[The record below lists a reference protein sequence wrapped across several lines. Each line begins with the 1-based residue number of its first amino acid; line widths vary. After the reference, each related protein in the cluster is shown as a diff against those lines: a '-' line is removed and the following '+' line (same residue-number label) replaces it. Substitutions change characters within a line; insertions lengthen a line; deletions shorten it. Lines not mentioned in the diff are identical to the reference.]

1 MYCETNIFSYKFY
14 KEESKIYLT
23 AMLYFNLFT
32 IKYLGTMV
40 RTIVLLNGDGAKL
53 IDIPNYNY
61 SFDSLSESILITPL
75 IPT

>member
-1 MYCETNIFSYKFY
+1 
-14 KEESKIYLT
+14 
-23 AMLYFNLFT
+23 MLYFNLFT